1 LGPLQ
6 QNVKDLENE
15 KLLLQSKLEKELN
28 EVNLQRKNDN
38 DRYKLQLTTMQE
50 TVERG
55 QEDIQHLT
63 RSIYKEQLEYVTC
76 VGACEKELLRVIQA
90 TFATITKKYI
100 TE

>member
-1 LGPLQ
+1 LQ

-15 KLLLQSKLEKELN
+15 KLLLQY
-28 EVNLQRKNDN
+28 DN